1 MEEQKDIQFLTPE
14 EAWDDFYRVVYQQIK
29 HRLEWHEKNRV
40 ITANRDRKGLRKRAS
55 GTVIG
60 LDVERIRAILDKYAP
75 GRYGVET
82 VTRFWILPTEAEMP
96 PGGDSDDDAGG
107 S

>member
-1 MEEQKDIQFLTPE
+1 MNEKEEIIFLTPE
-14 EAWDDFYRVVYQQIK
+14 DAWDDFYRVVYQKIK
-29 HRLEWHEKNRV
+29 KGLEWHEKNRI
-40 ITANRDRKGLRKRAS
+40 ITANRDRKGLRKRKS

-82 VTRFWILPTEAEMP
+82 VTRFWIVP
-96 PGGDSDDDAGG
+96 PADGQDES
-107 S
+107 SEC